1 MFLINKERKEKNM
14 NIVSFIYGIFSSIFM
29 IFIGMLQKINLRRG
43 YTFDTRIAMEV
54 FRSMI
59 MNVFE
64 ISETIAENDDLLY
77 ERKEF
82 GRKIKIG
89 LLTNEIP
96 PVVYGGVA
104 TWIVNFINMFEDNK
118 YFEVYP
124 IFLAHLDNL
133 PEDCHNKYKNLR
145 VIKNV
150 EDVKNVFSDIDI
162 CINNLWIAEETISQI
177 KDFYPL
183 LKIITVCHSLIRM
196 ENLTNMGSC
205 YTNNFNRQ
213 ETTFMISDFVV
224 LISKAEENYYNA
236 LGYSSFE
243 TETRVIYN
251 SYTPKY
257 DKMFDNNN
265 VNVDY
270 SLNNTGYIGRH
281 VPRKRPELPILA
293 VDLLKKDN
301 IKVFNMGVDYDK
313 YDNEYW
319 RKLEEVYKNNLVI
332 IPFSSNKRDKD
343 YYWENIGVNCITGI
357 YEPFGYTICETIDR
371 GIPVVVSNI
380 DGPKEIIEEVKDNVY
395 LYDVDVDNYNNDIYN
410 ISKALQDV
418 WNTPSDVRCLNSRKA
433 RKCLDKL
440 RPENIIKHWE
450 KLLYE
455 II

>member
-1 MFLINKERKEKNM
+1 
-14 NIVSFIYGIFSSIFM
+14 
-29 IFIGMLQKINLRRG
+29 MLQKFNLRRE

-64 ISETIAENDDLLY
+64 ISESTTAEKDDIIY

-104 TWIVNFINMFEDNK
+104 TWIVNFIKMFEGNK

-145 VIKNV
+145 VINNV

-177 KDFYPL
+177 KEFYPL

-257 DKMFDNNN
+257 DKMFDNNS
-265 VNVDY
+265 VDVDY

-319 RKLEEVYKNNLVI
+319 RKLEEIYKNNLVI

-418 WNTPSDVRCLNSRKA
+418 WNTPSDVRRLNSKKA
-433 RKCLDKL
+433 RECLDKL